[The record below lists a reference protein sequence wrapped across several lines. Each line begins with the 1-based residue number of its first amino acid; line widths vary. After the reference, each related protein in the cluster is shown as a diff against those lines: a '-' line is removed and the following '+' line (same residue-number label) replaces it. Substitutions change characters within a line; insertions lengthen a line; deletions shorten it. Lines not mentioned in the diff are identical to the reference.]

1 MDPEVTLKV
10 MAEVLSVAETSS
22 LKPPAAHKFPVP
34 VQSVELKRLTIVSTE
49 LPAVVTVAL
58 PVALA
63 LK

>member
-22 LKPPAAHKFPVP
+22 LKPPAAHMFPVP